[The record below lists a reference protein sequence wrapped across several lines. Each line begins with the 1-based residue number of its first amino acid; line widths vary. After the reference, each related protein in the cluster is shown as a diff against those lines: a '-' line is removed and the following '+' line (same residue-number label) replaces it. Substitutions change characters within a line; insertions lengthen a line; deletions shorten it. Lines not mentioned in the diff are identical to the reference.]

1 MFDLILKNY
10 NDHVIIYSYK
20 IQITFDNYISFMNLL
35 NNGSLEQKLRHSFK
49 FFDVSNKGV
58 ILKKDF
64 CIVILKLCEFFS
76 KISMSAR
83 KLLLI
88 TSFSTN
94 KRKRY
99 SINLR

>member
-1 MFDLILKNY
+1 
-10 NDHVIIYSYK
+10 
-20 IQITFDNYISFMNLL
+20 MNLL